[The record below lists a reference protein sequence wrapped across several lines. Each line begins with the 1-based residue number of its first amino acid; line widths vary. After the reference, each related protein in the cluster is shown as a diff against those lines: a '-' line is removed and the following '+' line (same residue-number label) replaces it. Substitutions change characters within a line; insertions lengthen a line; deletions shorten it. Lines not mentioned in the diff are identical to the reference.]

1 MSQSLRFCQLR
12 NTFDCSLAK
21 CTSKGVF
28 RFTIFCSFWEQIS
41 KIVTFIIVIINKE
54 ILLINIQLGGEI
66 LLISQMKTLFLSVLL
81 REKVF
86 ESQLNSNFYF
96 RKCLHEYTMSDMGHI
111 KTNSMDDENFHLTQ
125 LKRKYEMSFQ

>member
-1 MSQSLRFCQLR
+1 M
-12 NTFDCSLAK
+12 
-21 CTSKGVF
+21 
-28 RFTIFCSFWEQIS
+28 
-41 KIVTFIIVIINKE
+41 
-54 ILLINIQLGGEI
+54 LINIQLGGEI